1 MAHSALSFVLPAEE
15 VAQLQQMLTKGKQ
28 SVRSLKRAQVLLA
41 LHQGKTPSA
50 VAQLVSVSPAM
61 V

>member
-1 MAHSALSFVLPAEE
+1 MAHSALSFDLPAEE

-41 LHQGKTPSA
+41 LH
-50 VAQLVSVSPAM
+50 
-61 V
+61 